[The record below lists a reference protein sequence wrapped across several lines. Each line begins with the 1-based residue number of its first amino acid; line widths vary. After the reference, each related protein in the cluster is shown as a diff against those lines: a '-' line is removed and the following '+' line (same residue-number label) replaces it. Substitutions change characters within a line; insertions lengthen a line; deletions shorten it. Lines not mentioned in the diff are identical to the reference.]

1 MHIDTEA
8 HREKSG
14 AALNSLFAAVFL
26 TGIKLVVGLSTN
38 SLGILSEAMHSGLD
52 LLAAGVTYFAV
63 RYSSLPADNRHP
75 YGHGKIENLSALI
88 ETLLLLVTCVYIVR
102 EAVDRLFYHPEAV
115 EVTWWS
121 FGVMAVS
128 IVVDLTRSRMLK
140 KMAVKHNSQ
149 ALEAD
154 ALHFST
160 DVWSSAVVILGLGC
174 VAGARMFLAPG
185 SFWRSLLE
193 RADAVAALGVCAIVV
208 WVSIQLGRRA
218 VDALLDGGSE
228 DTADAVRAAVQS
240 LPGVR
245 GISHVRARFSG
256 PSAFVDLTVDIPRQT
271 SFEQAHAIGA
281 RAEEA
286 VRGVVPGADVVVH
299 LEPVAGDDRDLFE
312 SVRGTAARHGLPV
325 HGLQAHQTRAGLHLE
340 MHVEVPDDLS
350 LAEAHRMV
358 TGLEDDL
365 KALHKQPLTVASHI
379 EPVGEAALV
388 RDSTRDQSRRI
399 CERIQGLVSDVD
411 GVEDCHGVVVHLADG
426 WYSVSF
432 HCRMDPGTPIG
443 QAHAT
448 SARLEDLVRGAIA
461 DVGRVVIHVE
471 PLISGSPLQDQPEG
485 LPNEP

>member
-1 MHIDTEA
+1 MHIDLDS

-26 TGIKLVVGLSTN
+26 TSIKLVVGLSTN

-63 RYSSLPADNRHP
+63 SYSSLPADNRHP
-75 YGHGKIENLSALI
+75 YGHGKMENLSALI
-88 ETLLLLVTCVYIVR
+88 ETLLLLVTCIFIVR
-102 EAVDRLFYHPEAV
+102 EGILRLFYHPEAV

-128 IVVDLTRSRMLK
+128 IGVDLTRSRMLK
-140 KMAVKHNSQ
+140 RMAIKHNSQ

-185 SFWRSLLE
+185 SFWRGLLE

-228 DTADAVRAAVQS
+228 DTTDAIRAAVES

-281 RAEEA
+281 KAEEA
-286 VRGVVPGADVVVH
+286 VRGVTPGADVVVH

-312 SVRGTAARHGLPV
+312 SVRGAAARHALSV
-325 HGLQAHQTRAGLHLE
+325 HGLQAHQTRSGLHLE

-358 TGLEDDL
+358 TALEDDL
-365 KALHKQPLTVASHI
+365 KAQHKQPLSVASHI

-388 RDSTRDQSRRI
+388 RNSTPDQSRTVR
-399 CERIQGLVSDVD
+399 EAVRTLVGAVGDVS
-411 GVEDCHGVVVHLADG
+411 DCHGVVVHLVDG
-426 WYSVSF
+426 KYSVCF
-432 HCRMDPGTPIG
+432 HCRMDPSASIG
-443 QAHAT
+443 QAHAM
-448 SARLEDLVRGAIA
+448 SVQLEGMVREAIP

-471 PLISGSPLQDQPEG
+471 PFIDGLPAPGAPGG